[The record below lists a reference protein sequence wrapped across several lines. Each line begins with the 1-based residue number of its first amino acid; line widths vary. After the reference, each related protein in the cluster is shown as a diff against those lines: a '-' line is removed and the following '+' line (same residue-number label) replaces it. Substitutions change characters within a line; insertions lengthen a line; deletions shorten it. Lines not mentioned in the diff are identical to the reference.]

1 MPHCFFVSIRPKPCR
16 FVPNLLPVK
25 IPDGKIKRYGWEKI
39 STGETMRNMDNNVY
53 TVEYGKWSRLI
64 IRVQLIIAVIVCVIE
79 ILNNVLLYVTRSQ
92 GYGPDTIVEKLIR
105 YLLIT
110 SVFNFGMV
118 ILSKIVERKVEDEE
132 SKRYFLMLFLTLMCT
147 NVAYS
152 HYQFS
157 VTFAIFTIPI
167 IISILYEDSKL
178 SIFTLIISLFGEL
191 LAVMA
196 RAFDEGYNKDIGPET
211 AIAFTLLL
219 CVFVFARMIN
229 STLRKRRD
237 AVKEAVIAAEKAN
250 ASAEKMMLSMKM
262 LETLAGTLDA
272 KDKYT
277 NGHSMRVAF
286 FATRLAEALG
296 WDKEQISMLRYEA
309 LLHDIGKIG
318 VPDAILNKPSRLSE
332 MEFGLIKSHTIV
344 GSDILKNMV
353 AVPGA
358 SQVAKYHHERFD
370 GKGYPSGRSGLD
382 IPFNARIVGIAD
394 AYDAMSSDRIY
405 RKALSREKIRE
416 ELINGRGSQFD
427 PELLDKFVEMM
438 DADKLDITDTL
449 SISES
454 DTQQQNV
461 LTDIENVIHKL
472 SNASEQKKVINDFDK
487 FYKYMRNIG
496 LRYNHSVEVVQVE
509 IEYETEVNQD
519 DKLNEVSDLLQIAI
533 RKNIRAV
540 DMHYQYSPTKHIIIL
555 LDAGIDNIGVV
566 QKRIQFDFDMNE
578 MSRGCNLKF
587 TLSDHM
593 DAPGGSRG

>member
-1 MPHCFFVSIRPKPCR
+1 MSA
-16 FVPNLLPVK
+16 
-25 IPDGKIKRYGWEKI
+25 
-39 STGETMRNMDNNVY
+39 GETMRKMDNNAY
-53 TVEYGKWSRLI
+53 EVEYGKWSRI
-64 IRVQLIIAVIVCVIE
+64 IIKVQFIIAVIVFAIE
-79 ILNNVLLYVTRSQ
+79 ILNNILLYTTRSQ

-110 SVFNFGMV
+110 SIFNFGMV
-118 ILSKIVERKVEDEE
+118 ILSKIAENRVEDEE
-132 SKRYFLMLFLTLMCT
+132 AKRFFLMLFLTLMCAD
-147 NVAYS
+147 VAFS

-178 SIFTLIISLFGEL
+178 SIFTLIISLFGEVI
-191 LAVMA
+191 AVMA
-196 RAFDEGYNKDIGPET
+196 RASDEGYNKDIGPEA
-211 AIAFTLLL
+211 AIAFALLI
-219 CVFVFARMIN
+219 CVFVFARMIS

-237 AVKEAVIAAEKAN
+237 AVKEAVIKAEKAN
-250 ASAEKMMLSMKM
+250 ASAEKMILSMKM

-286 FATRLAEALG
+286 YSTRLAEALG

-318 VPDAILNKPSRLSE
+318 VPDAILNKPSKLSE

-344 GSDILKNMV
+344 GSDILKNMI

-358 SQVAKYHHERFD
+358 CEVARYHHERFD
-370 GKGYPSGRSGLD
+370 GKGYPSGLSGTD
-382 IPFNARIVGIAD
+382 IPVNARIVCIAD

-405 RKALSREKIRE
+405 RKALSREKIRQ
-416 ELINGRGSQFD
+416 ELMDGSGTQFD

-449 SISES
+449 SISEN
-454 DTQQQNV
+454 DMQQQNI
-461 LTDIENVIHKL
+461 LTDIENMIQRL

-509 IEYETEVNQD
+509 IDNAAAGNSD
-519 DKLNEVSDLLQIAI
+519 DRINEVSDLLQIAI

-555 LDAGIDNIGVV
+555 LDAGVDNIEVV
-566 QKRIQFDFDMNE
+566 QKRIQFDFDTNE
-578 MSRGCNLKF
+578 MSRDYKLKF

-593 DAPGGSRG
+593 EAPGGSKG

>member
-1 MPHCFFVSIRPKPCR
+1 MPA
-16 FVPNLLPVK
+16 
-25 IPDGKIKRYGWEKI
+25 
-39 STGETMRNMDNNVY
+39 GETMRKMDNNAY
-53 TVEYGKWSRLI
+53 EVEYGKWSRI
-64 IRVQLIIAVIVCVIE
+64 IIKVQLIIAVIVFAIE

-110 SVFNFGMV
+110 SIFNFGMV
-118 ILSKIVERKVEDEE
+118 ILSKIAENRVEDEE
-132 SKRYFLMLFLTLMCT
+132 AKRYFLMLFLTLTCAD
-147 NVAYS
+147 VAYS

-191 LAVMA
+191 VAVMA
-196 RAFDEGYNKDIGPET
+196 RASDEGYSRDIGPEA
-211 AIAFTLLL
+211 AIAFALLI
-219 CVFVFARMIN
+219 CVFVFARMIS

-237 AVKEAVIAAEKAN
+237 AVKEAVIKAEKAN
-250 ASAEKMMLSMKM
+250 ASAEKMILSMKM

-286 FATRLAEALG
+286 YSTRLAEALG
-296 WDKEQISMLRYEA
+296 WSKEQISMLRYEA

-318 VPDAILNKPSRLSE
+318 VPDAILNKPAKLSE

-344 GSDILKNMV
+344 GSDILKNMI

-358 SQVAKYHHERFD
+358 CEVARYHHERYD
-370 GKGYPSGRSGLD
+370 GKGYPSGLSGTD
-382 IPFNARIVGIAD
+382 IPLNARIVCIAD

-405 RKALSREKIRE
+405 RKALSREKIRQ
-416 ELINGRGSQFD
+416 ELIDGSGTQFD
-427 PELLDKFVEMM
+427 PELLNRFVEIM
-438 DADKLDITDTL
+438 DADKLDILDITDAL
-449 SISES
+449 SISEN
-454 DTQQQNV
+454 DMQQQNI
-461 LTDIENVIHKL
+461 LTDIENMIQRL

-509 IEYETEVNQD
+509 IDNAATGNSD
-519 DKLNEVSDLLQIAI
+519 DRINEVSDLLQIAI

-540 DMHYQYSPTKHIIIL
+540 DMHYKYSPTKHIIIL
-555 LDAGIDNIGVV
+555 LDAGIDNIDVV
-566 QKRIQFDFDMNE
+566 QKRVQFDFDTNE
-578 MSRGCNLKF
+578 MSRDYKLKF

-593 DAPGGSRG
+593 EAPGGSEG

>member
-1 MPHCFFVSIRPKPCR
+1 MPA
-16 FVPNLLPVK
+16 
-25 IPDGKIKRYGWEKI
+25 
-39 STGETMRNMDNNVY
+39 GETMRKMDNNAY
-53 TVEYGKWSRLI
+53 EVEYGKWSRI
-64 IRVQLIIAVIVCVIE
+64 IIKVQLIIAVIVFAIE

-110 SVFNFGMV
+110 SIFNFGMV
-118 ILSKIVERKVEDEE
+118 ILSKIAENRVEDEE
-132 SKRYFLMLFLTLMCT
+132 AKRYFLMLFLTLTCAD
-147 NVAYS
+147 VAYS

-191 LAVMA
+191 VAVMA
-196 RAFDEGYNKDIGPET
+196 RASDEGYSRDIGPEA
-211 AIAFTLLL
+211 AIAFALLI
-219 CVFVFARMIN
+219 CVFVFARMIS

-237 AVKEAVIAAEKAN
+237 AVKEAVIKAEKAN
-250 ASAEKMMLSMKM
+250 ASAEKMILSMKM

-286 FATRLAEALG
+286 YSTRLAEALG
-296 WDKEQISMLRYEA
+296 WSKEQISMLRYEA

-318 VPDAILNKPSRLSE
+318 VPDAILNKPAKLSE

-344 GSDILKNMV
+344 GSDILKNMI

-358 SQVAKYHHERFD
+358 CEVARYHHERYD
-370 GKGYPSGRSGLD
+370 GKGYPSGLSGTD
-382 IPFNARIVGIAD
+382 IPLNARIVCIAD

-405 RKALSREKIRE
+405 RKALSREKIRQ
-416 ELINGRGSQFD
+416 ELIDGSGTQFD
-427 PELLDKFVEMM
+427 PELLNRFVEIM
-438 DADKLDITDTL
+438 DADKLDILDITDAL
-449 SISES
+449 SISEN
-454 DTQQQNV
+454 DMQQQNI
-461 LTDIENVIHKL
+461 LTDIENMIQRL

-496 LRYNHSVEVVQVE
+496 LRYNHSVEVIQVE
-509 IEYETEVNQD
+509 IDNAAAGNPD
-519 DKLNEVSDLLQIAI
+519 DRINEVSDLLQIAI

-540 DMHYQYSPTKHIIIL
+540 DMHYKYSPTKHIIIL
-555 LDAGIDNIGVV
+555 LDAGIDNIDVV

-578 MSRGCNLKF
+578 MSRDYKLKF

-593 DAPGGSRG
+593 EAPGGSKG

>member
-1 MPHCFFVSIRPKPCR
+1 MPA
-16 FVPNLLPVK
+16 
-25 IPDGKIKRYGWEKI
+25 
-39 STGETMRNMDNNVY
+39 GETMRKMDNNAY
-53 TVEYGKWSRLI
+53 EVEYGKWSRI
-64 IRVQLIIAVIVCVIE
+64 IIKVQLIIAVIVFAIE

-110 SVFNFGMV
+110 SIFNFGMV
-118 ILSKIVERKVEDEE
+118 ILSKIAENRVEDEE
-132 SKRYFLMLFLTLMCT
+132 AKRYFLMLFLTLTCAD
-147 NVAYS
+147 VAYS

-191 LAVMA
+191 VAVMA
-196 RAFDEGYNKDIGPET
+196 RASDEGYSRDIGPEA
-211 AIAFTLLL
+211 AIAFALLI
-219 CVFVFARMIN
+219 CVFVFARMIS

-237 AVKEAVIAAEKAN
+237 AVKEAVIKAEKAN
-250 ASAEKMMLSMKM
+250 ASAEKMILSMKM

-286 FATRLAEALG
+286 YSTRLAEALG
-296 WDKEQISMLRYEA
+296 WSKEQISMLRYEA

-318 VPDAILNKPSRLSE
+318 VPDAILNKPAKLSE

-344 GSDILKNMV
+344 GSDILKNMI

-358 SQVAKYHHERFD
+358 CEVARYHHERYD
-370 GKGYPSGRSGLD
+370 GKGYPSGLSGTD
-382 IPFNARIVGIAD
+382 IPLNARIVCIAD

-405 RKALSREKIRE
+405 RKALSREKIRQ
-416 ELINGRGSQFD
+416 ELIDGSGTQFD
-427 PELLDKFVEMM
+427 PELLNRFVEIM
-438 DADKLDITDTL
+438 DADKLDILDITDAL
-449 SISES
+449 SISEN
-454 DTQQQNV
+454 DMQQQNI
-461 LTDIENVIHKL
+461 LTDIENMIQRL

-509 IEYETEVNQD
+509 IDNAAAGNSD
-519 DKLNEVSDLLQIAI
+519 DRINEVSDLLQIAI

-540 DMHYQYSPTKHIIIL
+540 DMHYKYSPTKHIIIL
-555 LDAGIDNIGVV
+555 LDAGIDNIDVV
-566 QKRIQFDFDMNE
+566 QKRVQFDFDTNE
-578 MSRGCNLKF
+578 MSRDYKLKF

-593 DAPGGSRG
+593 EAPGGSKG

>member
-1 MPHCFFVSIRPKPCR
+1 MPA
-16 FVPNLLPVK
+16 
-25 IPDGKIKRYGWEKI
+25 
-39 STGETMRNMDNNVY
+39 GETMRKMDNNAY
-53 TVEYGKWSRLI
+53 EVEYGKWSRI
-64 IRVQLIIAVIVCVIE
+64 IIKVQLIIAVIVFAIE

-110 SVFNFGMV
+110 SIFNFGMV
-118 ILSKIVERKVEDEE
+118 ILSKIAENRVEDEE
-132 SKRYFLMLFLTLMCT
+132 AKRYFLMLFLTLTCAD
-147 NVAYS
+147 VAYS

-191 LAVMA
+191 VAVMA
-196 RAFDEGYNKDIGPET
+196 RASDEGYSRDIGPEA
-211 AIAFTLLL
+211 AIAFALLI
-219 CVFVFARMIN
+219 CVFVFARMIS

-237 AVKEAVIAAEKAN
+237 AVKEAVIKAEKAN
-250 ASAEKMMLSMKM
+250 ASAEKMILSMKM

-286 FATRLAEALG
+286 YSTRLAEALG
-296 WDKEQISMLRYEA
+296 WSKEQISMLRYEA

-318 VPDAILNKPSRLSE
+318 VPDAILNKPAKLSE

-344 GSDILKNMV
+344 GSDILKNMI

-358 SQVAKYHHERFD
+358 CEVARYHHERYD
-370 GKGYPSGRSGLD
+370 GKGYPSGLSGTD
-382 IPFNARIVGIAD
+382 IPLNARIVCIAD

-405 RKALSREKIRE
+405 RKALSREKIRQ
-416 ELINGRGSQFD
+416 ELIDGSGTQFD
-427 PELLDKFVEMM
+427 PELLNKFVEIM
-438 DADKLDITDTL
+438 DADKLDILDITDAL
-449 SISES
+449 SISEN
-454 DTQQQNV
+454 DMQQQNI
-461 LTDIENVIHKL
+461 LTDIENMIQRL

-509 IEYETEVNQD
+509 IDNAAAGNSD
-519 DKLNEVSDLLQIAI
+519 DRINEVSDLLQIAI

-540 DMHYQYSPTKHIIIL
+540 DMHYKYSPTKHIIIL
-555 LDAGIDNIGVV
+555 LDAGIDNIDVV
-566 QKRIQFDFDMNE
+566 QKRVQFDFDTNE
-578 MSRGCNLKF
+578 MSRDYKLKF

-593 DAPGGSRG
+593 EAPGGSKG

>member
-1 MPHCFFVSIRPKPCR
+1 MSA
-16 FVPNLLPVK
+16 
-25 IPDGKIKRYGWEKI
+25 
-39 STGETMRNMDNNVY
+39 GETMRNMDNNAY
-53 TVEYGKWSRLI
+53 EVEYEKWSRI
-64 IRVQLIIAVIVCVIE
+64 IIKVQLIIAVIVFAIE

-110 SVFNFGMV
+110 SIFNFGMV
-118 ILSKIVERKVEDEE
+118 ILSKIAENRVEDEE
-132 SKRYFLMLFLTLMCT
+132 AKRFFLMLFLTLMCAD
-147 NVAYS
+147 VAFS

-178 SIFTLIISLFGEL
+178 SIFTLIISLFGEVI
-191 LAVMA
+191 AVMA
-196 RAFDEGYNKDIGPET
+196 RASDEGYNRDIGPEA
-211 AIAFTLLL
+211 AIAFALLI
-219 CVFVFARMIN
+219 CVFVFARMIS

-237 AVKEAVIAAEKAN
+237 AVKEAVIKAEKAN
-250 ASAEKMMLSMKM
+250 ASAEKMILSMKM

-286 FATRLAEALG
+286 YSTRLAEALG

-318 VPDAILNKPSRLSE
+318 VPDAILNKPARLSE

-344 GSDILKNMV
+344 GSDILKNMI

-358 SQVAKYHHERFD
+358 CEVARYHHERFD
-370 GKGYPSGRSGLD
+370 GKGYPSGLSGTD
-382 IPFNARIVGIAD
+382 IPVNARIVCIAD

-405 RKALSREKIRE
+405 RKALSREKIRQ
-416 ELINGRGSQFD
+416 ELMDGSGTQFD
-427 PELLDKFVEMM
+427 PELLNKFVEIM
-438 DADKLDITDTL
+438 DADKLDILDITDAL
-449 SISES
+449 SISEN
-454 DTQQQNV
+454 DMQQQNI
-461 LTDIENVIHKL
+461 LTDIENMIQKL

-509 IEYETEVNQD
+509 IDNAAAGNSD
-519 DKLNEVSDLLQIAI
+519 DRINEVSDLLQIAI

-555 LDAGIDNIGVV
+555 LDAGVDNIEVV
-566 QKRIQFDFDMNE
+566 QKRIQFDFDTNE
-578 MSRGCNLKF
+578 MSRDYKLKF

-593 DAPGGSRG
+593 EAPGGSKG

>member
-1 MPHCFFVSIRPKPCR
+1 MPA
-16 FVPNLLPVK
+16 
-25 IPDGKIKRYGWEKI
+25 
-39 STGETMRNMDNNVY
+39 GETMRKMDNNAY
-53 TVEYGKWSRLI
+53 EVEYEKWSRI
-64 IRVQLIIAVIVCVIE
+64 IIKVQLIIAVIVFAIE

-110 SVFNFGMV
+110 SIFNFGMV
-118 ILSKIVERKVEDEE
+118 ILSKIAENRVEDEE
-132 SKRYFLMLFLTLMCT
+132 AKRYFLMLFLTLMCAD
-147 NVAYS
+147 VAFS

-178 SIFTLIISLFGEL
+178 SIFTLIISLFGEVI
-191 LAVMA
+191 AVMA
-196 RAFDEGYNKDIGPET
+196 RASDEGYNKDIGPEA
-211 AIAFTLLL
+211 AIAFALLI
-219 CVFVFARMIN
+219 CVFVFARMIS

-237 AVKEAVIAAEKAN
+237 AVKEAVIKAEKAN
-250 ASAEKMMLSMKM
+250 ASAEKMILSMKM

-286 FATRLAEALG
+286 YSTRLAEALG

-318 VPDAILNKPSRLSE
+318 VPDAILNKPSKLSE

-344 GSDILKNMV
+344 GSDILKNMI

-358 SQVAKYHHERFD
+358 CEVARYHHERYD
-370 GKGYPSGRSGLD
+370 GKGYPSGLSGTD
-382 IPFNARIVGIAD
+382 IPLNARIVCIAD

-405 RKALSREKIRE
+405 RKALSREKIRQ
-416 ELINGRGSQFD
+416 ELIDGSGTQFD
-427 PELLDKFVEMM
+427 PELLNWFVEIM
-438 DADKLDITDTL
+438 DADKLDILDITDAL
-449 SISES
+449 SISEN
-454 DTQQQNV
+454 DMQQQNI
-461 LTDIENVIHKL
+461 LTDIENMIQRL

-496 LRYNHSVEVVQVE
+496 LRYNHSVEVIQVE
-509 IEYETEVNQD
+509 IDNAAAGNPD
-519 DKLNEVSDLLQIAI
+519 NRINEVSDLLQIAI

-566 QKRIQFDFDMNE
+566 QKRIQFDFDTNE
-578 MSRGCNLKF
+578 MSRDYKLKF
-587 TLSDHM
+587 ILSDHM
-593 DAPGGSRG
+593 EAPGGSKG

>member
-1 MPHCFFVSIRPKPCR
+1 MPA
-16 FVPNLLPVK
+16 
-25 IPDGKIKRYGWEKI
+25 
-39 STGETMRNMDNNVY
+39 GETMRKMDNNAY
-53 TVEYGKWSRLI
+53 EVEYGKWSRI
-64 IRVQLIIAVIVCVIE
+64 IIKVQLIIAVIVFAIE

-110 SVFNFGMV
+110 SIFNFGMV
-118 ILSKIVERKVEDEE
+118 ILSKIAENRVEDEE
-132 SKRYFLMLFLTLMCT
+132 AKRYFLMLFLTLTCAD
-147 NVAYS
+147 VAYS

-191 LAVMA
+191 VAVMA
-196 RAFDEGYNKDIGPET
+196 RASDEGYSRDIGPEA
-211 AIAFTLLL
+211 AIAFALLI
-219 CVFVFARMIN
+219 CVFVFARMIS

-237 AVKEAVIAAEKAN
+237 AVKEAVIKAEKAN
-250 ASAEKMMLSMKM
+250 ASAEKMILSMKM

-286 FATRLAEALG
+286 YSTRLAEALG
-296 WDKEQISMLRYEA
+296 WSKEQISMLRYEA

-318 VPDAILNKPSRLSE
+318 VPDAILNKPAKLSE

-344 GSDILKNMV
+344 GSDILKNMI

-358 SQVAKYHHERFD
+358 CEVARYHHERYD
-370 GKGYPSGRSGLD
+370 GKGYPSGLSGTD
-382 IPFNARIVGIAD
+382 IPLNARIVCIAD

-405 RKALSREKIRE
+405 RKALSREKIRQ
-416 ELINGRGSQFD
+416 ELIDGSGTQFD
-427 PELLDKFVEMM
+427 PELLNRFVEIM
-438 DADKLDITDTL
+438 DADKLDILDITDAL
-449 SISES
+449 SISEN
-454 DTQQQNV
+454 DMQQQNI
-461 LTDIENVIHKL
+461 LTDIENMIQRL

-509 IEYETEVNQD
+509 IDNAAAGNSD
-519 DKLNEVSDLLQIAI
+519 DRINEVSDLLQIAI

-555 LDAGIDNIGVV
+555 LDAGIDNIDVV
-566 QKRIQFDFDMNE
+566 QKRVQFDFDTNE
-578 MSRGCNLKF
+578 MSRDYKLKF

-593 DAPGGSRG
+593 EAPGGSKG

>member
-1 MPHCFFVSIRPKPCR
+1 MPA
-16 FVPNLLPVK
+16 
-25 IPDGKIKRYGWEKI
+25 
-39 STGETMRNMDNNVY
+39 GETMRKMDNNAY
-53 TVEYGKWSRLI
+53 EVEYGKWSRI
-64 IRVQLIIAVIVCVIE
+64 IIKVQLIIAVIVFAIE

-110 SVFNFGMV
+110 SIFNFGMV
-118 ILSKIVERKVEDEE
+118 ILSKIAENRVEDEE
-132 SKRYFLMLFLTLMCT
+132 AKRYFLMLFLTLTCAD
-147 NVAYS
+147 VAYS

-191 LAVMA
+191 VAVMA
-196 RAFDEGYNKDIGPET
+196 RASDEGYSRDIGPEA
-211 AIAFTLLL
+211 AIAFALLI
-219 CVFVFARMIN
+219 CVFVFARMIS

-237 AVKEAVIAAEKAN
+237 AVKEAVIKAEKAN
-250 ASAEKMMLSMKM
+250 ASAEKMILSMKM

-286 FATRLAEALG
+286 YSTRLAETLG

-318 VPDAILNKPSRLSE
+318 VPDAILNKPAKLSE

-344 GSDILKNMV
+344 GSDILKNMI

-358 SQVAKYHHERFD
+358 CEVARYHHERYD
-370 GKGYPSGRSGLD
+370 GKGYPSGLSGTD
-382 IPFNARIVGIAD
+382 IPLNARIVCIAD

-405 RKALSREKIRE
+405 RKALSREKIRQ
-416 ELINGRGSQFD
+416 ELMDGSGTQFD
-427 PELLDKFVEMM
+427 PELLNKFVEIM
-438 DADKLDITDTL
+438 DADKLDILDITDAL
-449 SISES
+449 SISEN
-454 DTQQQNV
+454 DMQQQNI
-461 LTDIENVIHKL
+461 LTDIENMIQRL

-509 IEYETEVNQD
+509 IDNAAAGNSD
-519 DKLNEVSDLLQIAI
+519 DRINEVSDLLQIAI

-555 LDAGIDNIGVV
+555 LDAGIDNIDVV
-566 QKRIQFDFDMNE
+566 QKRVQFDFDTNE
-578 MSRGCNLKF
+578 MSRDYKLKF

-593 DAPGGSRG
+593 EAPGGSKG

>member
-1 MPHCFFVSIRPKPCR
+1 MPA
-16 FVPNLLPVK
+16 
-25 IPDGKIKRYGWEKI
+25 
-39 STGETMRNMDNNVY
+39 GETMRKMDNNAY
-53 TVEYGKWSRLI
+53 EVEYGKWSRI
-64 IRVQLIIAVIVCVIE
+64 IIKVQLIIAVIVFAIE

-110 SVFNFGMV
+110 SIFNFGMV
-118 ILSKIVERKVEDEE
+118 ILSKIAENRVEDEE
-132 SKRYFLMLFLTLMCT
+132 AKRYFLMLFLTLTCAD
-147 NVAYS
+147 VAYS

-191 LAVMA
+191 VAVMA
-196 RAFDEGYNKDIGPET
+196 RASDEGYSRDIGPEA
-211 AIAFTLLL
+211 AIAFALLI
-219 CVFVFARMIN
+219 CVFVFARMIS

-237 AVKEAVIAAEKAN
+237 AVKEAVIKAEKAN
-250 ASAEKMMLSMKM
+250 ASAEKMILSMKM

-286 FATRLAEALG
+286 YSTRLAEALG
-296 WDKEQISMLRYEA
+296 WSKEQISMLRYEA

-318 VPDAILNKPSRLSE
+318 VPDAILNKPAKLSE

-344 GSDILKNMV
+344 GSDILKNMI

-358 SQVAKYHHERFD
+358 CEVARYHHERFD
-370 GKGYPSGRSGLD
+370 GKGYPSGLSGTD
-382 IPFNARIVGIAD
+382 IPLNARIVCIAD

-405 RKALSREKIRE
+405 RKALSREKIRQ
-416 ELINGRGSQFD
+416 ELMDGSGTQFD
-427 PELLDKFVEMM
+427 PELLNKFVEIM
-438 DADKLDITDTL
+438 DADKLDILDITDAL
-449 SISES
+449 SISEN
-454 DTQQQNV
+454 DMQQQNI
-461 LTDIENVIHKL
+461 LTDIENMIQRL

-509 IEYETEVNQD
+509 IDNAAAGNSD
-519 DKLNEVSDLLQIAI
+519 DRINEVSDLLQIAI

-540 DMHYQYSPTKHIIIL
+540 DMHYKYSPTKHIIIL
-555 LDAGIDNIGVV
+555 LDAGIDNIDVV
-566 QKRIQFDFDMNE
+566 QKRVQFDFDTNE
-578 MSRGCNLKF
+578 MSRDYKLKF

-593 DAPGGSRG
+593 EAPGGSKG

>member
-1 MPHCFFVSIRPKPCR
+1 MPA
-16 FVPNLLPVK
+16 
-25 IPDGKIKRYGWEKI
+25 
-39 STGETMRNMDNNVY
+39 GETMRKMDNNAY
-53 TVEYGKWSRLI
+53 EVEYGKWSRI
-64 IRVQLIIAVIVCVIE
+64 IIKVQLIIAVIVFAIE

-110 SVFNFGMV
+110 SIFNFGMV
-118 ILSKIVERKVEDEE
+118 ILSKIAENRVEDEE
-132 SKRYFLMLFLTLMCT
+132 AKRYFLMLFLTLTCAD
-147 NVAYS
+147 VAYS

-191 LAVMA
+191 VAVMA
-196 RAFDEGYNKDIGPET
+196 RASDEGYSRDIGPEA
-211 AIAFTLLL
+211 AIAFALLI
-219 CVFVFARMIN
+219 CVFVFARMIS

-237 AVKEAVIAAEKAN
+237 AVKEAVIKAEKAN
-250 ASAEKMMLSMKM
+250 ASAEKMILSMKM

-286 FATRLAEALG
+286 YSTRLAETLG

-318 VPDAILNKPSRLSE
+318 VPDAILNKPAKLSE

-344 GSDILKNMV
+344 GSDILKNMI

-358 SQVAKYHHERFD
+358 CEVARYHHERYD
-370 GKGYPSGRSGLD
+370 GKGYPSGLSGTD
-382 IPFNARIVGIAD
+382 IPLNARIVCIAD

-405 RKALSREKIRE
+405 RKALSREKIRQ
-416 ELINGRGSQFD
+416 ELMDGSGTQFD
-427 PELLDKFVEMM
+427 PELLNRFVEIM
-438 DADKLDITDTL
+438 DADKLDILDITDAL
-449 SISES
+449 SISEN
-454 DTQQQNV
+454 DMQQQNI
-461 LTDIENVIHKL
+461 LTDIENMIQKL

-509 IEYETEVNQD
+509 IDNAAAGNSD
-519 DKLNEVSDLLQIAI
+519 DRINEVSDLLQIAI

-555 LDAGIDNIGVV
+555 LDAGIDNIDVV
-566 QKRIQFDFDMNE
+566 QKRVQFDFDTNE
-578 MSRGCNLKF
+578 MSRDYKLKF

-593 DAPGGSRG
+593 EAPGGSKG

>member
-39 STGETMRNMDNNVY
+39 SAGETMRNMDNNVY

-147 NVAYS
+147 DVAYS

-211 AIAFTLLL
+211 AIAFSLLL

-332 MEFGLIKSHTIV
+332 M
-344 GSDILKNMV
+344 
-353 AVPGA
+353 
-358 SQVAKYHHERFD
+358 
-370 GKGYPSGRSGLD
+370 
-382 IPFNARIVGIAD
+382 
-394 AYDAMSSDRIY
+394 
-405 RKALSREKIRE
+405 
-416 ELINGRGSQFD
+416 
-427 PELLDKFVEMM
+427 
-438 DADKLDITDTL
+438 
-449 SISES
+449 
-454 DTQQQNV
+454 
-461 LTDIENVIHKL
+461 
-472 SNASEQKKVINDFDK
+472 
-487 FYKYMRNIG
+487 
-496 LRYNHSVEVVQVE
+496 
-509 IEYETEVNQD
+509 
-519 DKLNEVSDLLQIAI
+519 
-533 RKNIRAV
+533 
-540 DMHYQYSPTKHIIIL
+540 
-555 LDAGIDNIGVV
+555 
-566 QKRIQFDFDMNE
+566 
-578 MSRGCNLKF
+578 
-587 TLSDHM
+587 
-593 DAPGGSRG
+593 

>member
-1 MPHCFFVSIRPKPCR
+1 MPA
-16 FVPNLLPVK
+16 
-25 IPDGKIKRYGWEKI
+25 
-39 STGETMRNMDNNVY
+39 GETMRKMDNNAY
-53 TVEYGKWSRLI
+53 EVEYEKWSRI
-64 IRVQLIIAVIVCVIE
+64 IIKVQLIIAVIVFAIE

-110 SVFNFGMV
+110 SIFNFGMV
-118 ILSKIVERKVEDEE
+118 ILSKIAENRVEDEE
-132 SKRYFLMLFLTLMCT
+132 AKRYFLMLFLTLTCAD
-147 NVAYS
+147 VAYS

-191 LAVMA
+191 VAVMA
-196 RAFDEGYNKDIGPET
+196 RASDEGYSRDIGPEA
-211 AIAFTLLL
+211 AIAFALLI
-219 CVFVFARMIN
+219 CVFVFARMIS

-237 AVKEAVIAAEKAN
+237 AVKEAVIKAEKAN
-250 ASAEKMMLSMKM
+250 ASAEKMILSMKM

-286 FATRLAEALG
+286 YSTRLAEALG
-296 WDKEQISMLRYEA
+296 WSKEQISMLRYEA

-318 VPDAILNKPSRLSE
+318 VPDAILNKPAKLSE

-344 GSDILKNMV
+344 GSDILKNMI

-358 SQVAKYHHERFD
+358 CEVARYHHERYD
-370 GKGYPSGRSGLD
+370 GKGYPSGLSGTD
-382 IPFNARIVGIAD
+382 IPVNARIVCIAD

-405 RKALSREKIRE
+405 RKALSREKIRQ
-416 ELINGRGSQFD
+416 ELIDGSGTQFD
-427 PELLDKFVEMM
+427 PELLNKFVEIM
-438 DADKLDITDTL
+438 DADKLDILDITDAL
-449 SISES
+449 SISEN
-454 DTQQQNV
+454 DMQQQNI
-461 LTDIENVIHKL
+461 LTDIENMIQRL

-509 IEYETEVNQD
+509 IDNAAAGNSD
-519 DKLNEVSDLLQIAI
+519 DRINEVSDLLQIAI

-540 DMHYQYSPTKHIIIL
+540 DMHYKYSPTKHIIIL
-555 LDAGIDNIGVV
+555 LDAGIDNIDVV
-566 QKRIQFDFDMNE
+566 QKRVQFDFDTNE
-578 MSRGCNLKF
+578 MSRDYKLKF

-593 DAPGGSRG
+593 EAPGGSKG